1 MFRIKLVFPED
12 FPSSPPKG
20 YFLTKIYHP
29 NISESGEI
37 CVNSLKKDWDPI
49 SWNLKNI
56 FEVKL
61 KKSFHKYNSYKF
73 LNNLINF
80 VKHLISKLLF

>member
-12 FPSSPPKG
+12 FPSSPTKV

-61 KKSFHKYNSYKF
+61 KIKIIK
-73 LNNLINF
+73 
-80 VKHLISKLLF
+80 